1 MKVVNRMSPYEVL
14 GVSESASDEEVKKAY
29 RELVKKYHPDKY
41 VDNPLS
47 DLASEKIKEINMAY
61 DTITKQRASS
71 QTGGRQ
77 GGYSGTYEETY
88 YDGDSNYSQII
99 QLINA
104 NRLDEAQSALES
116 MPAASRSAYW
126 YYLMGEIAKR
136 RGWYD
141 NARQYYQTAVNMDP
155 TNATYQRAYNSLQN
169 TARTYRTNS
178 YGRGY
183 QNADSAC
190 DCCSSLICA
199 DCCCECMGGDLIPC
213 C

>member
-1 MKVVNRMSPYEVL
+1 MNPYEVL
-14 GVSESASDEEVKKAY
+14 GVSESASDEEIKKAY

-61 DTITKQRASS
+61 DMITKQRAGGGT
-71 QTGGRQ
+71 QTG
-77 GGYSGTYEETY
+77 STYDSTTY
-88 YDGDSNYSQII
+88 DNGSADFSHAV
-99 QLINA
+99 QLIKM
-104 NRLDEAQSALES
+104 NRLDEAQGELER

-141 NARQYYQTAVNMDP
+141 NARQYYQTALNMEP
-155 TNATYQRAYNSLQN
+155 SNSTYQKAYHAMMN
-169 TARTYRTNS
+169 TAHTYRTQS

-183 QNADSAC
+183 RNADSAC

>member
-1 MKVVNRMSPYEVL
+1 MNPYEVL
-14 GVSESASDEEVKKAY
+14 GVSENASDEEIKKAY

-61 DTITKQRASS
+61 DMITKQRA
-71 QTGGRQ
+71 GGKTQ
-77 GGYSGTYEETY
+77 NSGA
-88 YDGDSNYSQII
+88 YDGATYDNGDADFSRIV
-99 QLINA
+99 QLIKV
-104 NRLDEAQSALES
+104 NRLDEAQSELEG
-116 MPAASRSAYW
+116 MPAASRTAYW

-141 NARQYYQTAVNMDP
+141 NARQYYQTAVNMEP
-155 TNATYQRAYNSLQN
+155 SNSTYHRAYNSMAN
-169 TARTYRTNS
+169 TANTYRTQS

-183 QNADSAC
+183 RNTDSAC
-190 DCCSSLICA
+190 DCCTSLICA

>member
-1 MKVVNRMSPYEVL
+1 MNPYEVL
-14 GVSESASDEEVKKAY
+14 GVSENASDEEIKKAY

-41 VDNPLS
+41 VDNPLA

-61 DTITKQRASS
+61 DMITKQRAGGQTQGEQNHSS
-71 QTGGRQ
+71 A
-77 GGYSGTYEETY
+77 
-88 YDGDSNYSQII
+88 YSQNNATYDNGDTNFRYIV
-99 QLINA
+99 QLIKA
-104 NRLDEAQSALES
+104 NRLDEALSELEQ
-116 MPAASRSAYW
+116 MPASTRTAYW

-141 NARQYYQTAVNMDP
+141 SARQYYQTAVNLEP
-155 TNATYQRAYNSLQN
+155 SNGTYQKAYHSMLN
-169 TARTYRTNS
+169 TANTYRTAS

-183 QNADSAC
+183 RNADSTC
-190 DCCSSLICA
+190 DCCTSLLCA

>member
-1 MKVVNRMSPYEVL
+1 MNPYEVL
-14 GVSESASDEEVKKAY
+14 GVSESASDEEIKKAY

-61 DTITKQRASS
+61 DMITKQRAGGGQANAQYS
-71 QTGGRQ
+71 GGRSRSYAYEEATYDN
-77 GGYSGTYEETY
+77 GDTGYSR
-88 YDGDSNYSQII
+88 IV
-99 QLINA
+99 QLIKA
-104 NRLDEAQSALES
+104 NRLDEAQSELER
-116 MPAASRSAYW
+116 MPAGARSAYW

-141 NARQYYQTAVNMDP
+141 NARQYYQTAVNMEP
-155 TNATYQRAYNSLQN
+155 SNGTYQKAYNSMLN
-169 TARTYRTNS
+169 TANTYKTTS

-183 QNADSAC
+183 RNADSAC

>member
-1 MKVVNRMSPYEVL
+1 MNPYEVL
-14 GVSESASDEEVKKAY
+14 GVSENASDEEIKKAY

-61 DTITKQRASS
+61 DMITKQRAEGKTQS
-71 QTGGRQ
+71 
-77 GGYSGTYEETY
+77 SGTYGNTTY
-88 YDGDSNYSQII
+88 DNGDADFSRII
-99 QLINA
+99 QMIKA
-104 NRLDEAQSALES
+104 NRPDEAQSELER
-116 MPAASRSAYW
+116 MPAASRTAYW

-141 NARQYYQTAVNMDP
+141 NARQYYQTAVNMEP
-155 TNATYQRAYNSLQN
+155 SNSTYHRAYHSMMNSTN
-169 TARTYRTNS
+169 TYRNQS

-183 QNADSAC
+183 RNADNAC